1 MADEWYS
8 ILQHEFNANEGS
20 FLLQLRCDLVWD
32 RAAFTRLTGA
42 MVECC
47 EAYDT
52 TDDPSTTAIPGSPY
66 YDKTVPRWLAE
77 GFWYTSTF
85 VRGYT
90 SHPAWRE
97 KIARDPDYFD
107 DAYERLDLLADWFF
121 TGDCPFLDSDM
132 GFAPM

>member
-42 MVECC
+42 MLDCC
-47 EAYDT
+47 KVYDT
-52 TDDPSTTAIPGSPY
+52 TKDPPTTAFPGSPY
-66 YDKTVPRWLAE
+66 YDRTVPRWLAE
-77 GFWYTSTF
+77 GFWYASTF
-85 VRGYT
+85 IRGHT

-97 KIARDPDYFD
+97 KIASDLDYYD
-107 DAYERLDLLADWFF
+107 KAYERLDDLAYWFF
-121 TGDCPFLDSDM
+121 FG
-132 GFAPM
+132 